1 MGRVIVVG
9 GGGAGLIAA
18 LAAREAGAEVLLL
31 SKAPAGLASCTA
43 YAGGGFTLGIE
54 GVSPEKHYDFTL
66 KTGRF
71 LNERALLEIMTKE
84 APEKVPALTRFG
96 VRLDRRPGHIS
107 VARHAPN
114 PFYGGMALTRP
125 LLAAAKRAGVTI
137 RNHFFVT
144 RLLLADGTVRGVAG
158 YDWKKNIGVEEEEI
172 RGEAV
177 ILATG
182 GAGRLYR
189 RTDNPIRTTGDGYLL
204 AWQAGAE
211 LQDMEFVQFYPLG
224 FAEPGFPVWFISL
237 RLIDL
242 APLTNE
248 RGERFLDPLLAE
260 WGIKNGR
267 DANLFARDRA
277 AVAIARE
284 RRRGEVY
291 LHLEKVPPENW
302 DDPDLR
308 GLIPLYPAWFPRWEK
323 PVRVAPVEHY
333 FAGGASI
340 DPAGWTGVPGLFA
353 CGEVTGGV
361 DGANRV
367 GGNALTNLTVFG
379 LRAGQAAARYAEGPA
394 TSRRGLATEAGGLTT
409 GGVETFQPKKEETR
423 DKEETRE
430 KAENLPSLKD
440 KLGDNPASVSGAFKD
455 RPADI
460 GGALKDKLG
469 DVNGTLKDNPAGA
482 FKDKPGPA
490 GGAIKHKPG
499 NVDGAA
505 GRFQPWNEG
514 ALLSTP
520 LPDLTPSRLV
530 EKWGSRQSGVA
541 PEDLRRKINA
551 LAEAYLGP
559 LRHGAALN
567 EARSR
572 LNELWDD
579 LERQWVRNPSDL
591 LLALENRSLLF
602 VAQVV
607 TEAAWQRE
615 ESRGVHYRDDFPNES
630 KEWEKHITLRRDG
643 QRLVWGRKSVD
654 A

>member
-71 LNERALLEIMTKE
+71 LNDRTLLEIMTKE

-158 YDWKKNIGVEEEEI
+158 YDWKKSFGAEEEEI

-189 RTDNPIRTTGDGYLL
+189 RTDNPVRTTGDGYLL
-204 AWQAGAE
+204 AWQGGAE

-248 RGERFLDPLLAE
+248 LGERFLDPLLAE

-308 GLIPLYPAWFPRWEK
+308 GLIPLYPAGFPRWEK

-340 DPAGWTGVPGLFA
+340 DPFGWTGVPGLFA

-379 LRAGQAAARYAEGPA
+379 LRAGQAAARYAEGLPA
-394 TSRRGLATEAGGLTT
+394 TTRGFTTEAGGFTEE
-409 GGVETFQPKKEETR
+409 GAAPFRPEREETR
-423 DKEETRE
+423 EGGETREEEETRE
-430 KAENLPSLKD
+430 KAENLPS
-440 KLGDNPASVSGAFKD
+440 FKD
-455 RPADI
+455 RPGDI
-460 GGALKDKLG
+460 GGALKDKPG
-469 DVNGTLKDNPAGA
+469 DAA
-482 FKDKPGPA
+482 S
-490 GGAIKHKPG
+490 
-499 NVDGAA
+499 AA
-505 GRFQPWNEG
+505 GRFQPWREVG
-514 ALLSTP
+514 SFSSS

-530 EKWGSRQSGVA
+530 EKWVSRQTGVA
-541 PEDLRRKINA
+541 PDDLRGKINA

-559 LRHGAALN
+559 LRHGAALD

-572 LNELWDD
+572 LSELWED
-579 LERQWVRNPSDL
+579 LEEQLVRTPSDL

-630 KEWEKHITLRRDG
+630 REWEKHITLRRDG
-643 QRLVWGRKSVD
+643 QRLVWGRKPVG

>member
-71 LNERALLEIMTKE
+71 LNKRALLEIMTRE

-96 VRLDRRPGHIS
+96 VLLDRRPGHIS

-144 RLLLADGTVRGVAG
+144 RLMLEDGTVRGVAG
-158 YDWKKNIGVEEEEI
+158 YDWKKGIGVEEEEV

-237 RLIDL
+237 RLIDF

-267 DANLFARDRA
+267 EANLFARDRA

-302 DDPDLR
+302 DDPDLH

-379 LRAGQAAARYAEGPA
+379 LRAGQAAARYAEGLANA
-394 TSRRGLATEAGGLTT
+394 TRGLATEAGGLTT
-409 GGVETFQPKKEETR
+409 GGMPPF
-423 DKEETRE
+423 
-430 KAENLPSLKD
+430 
-440 KLGDNPASVSGAFKD
+440 
-455 RPADI
+455 RPELWDA
-460 GGALKDKLG
+460 
-469 DVNGTLKDNPAGA
+469 VGTLKNPPAGISGA
-482 FKDKPGPA
+482 FKDKPGDVA
-490 GGAIKHKPG
+490 RAFKERPG
-499 NVDGAA
+499 DAASAA
-505 GRFQPWNEG
+505 GPRPAWGEVG
-514 ALLSTP
+514 SPSSP
-520 LPDLTPSRLV
+520 LPDLTPFRLV
-530 EKWGSRQSGVA
+530 KKWVSRQTGMA

-572 LNELWDD
+572 LSELWDD
-579 LERQWVRNPSDL
+579 LEEQLVRTPADL

-630 KEWEKHITLRRDG
+630 REWERHITLRRDG
-643 QRLVWGRKSVD
+643 QRLVWGRKPVGG
-654 A
+654 